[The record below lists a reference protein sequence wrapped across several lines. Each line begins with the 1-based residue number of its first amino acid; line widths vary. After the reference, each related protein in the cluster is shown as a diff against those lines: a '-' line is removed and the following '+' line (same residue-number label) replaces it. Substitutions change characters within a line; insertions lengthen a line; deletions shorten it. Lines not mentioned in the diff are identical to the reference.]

1 MPAMMS
7 VMMIIPIV
15 MFIIIFGIIISQGF
29 KAMAE
34 NRRNDNSPVLNVP
47 ATVVTKRTRVWGH
60 ERAHTDYY
68 VTFQLGSGERFEL
81 KVEGVDYGMLA
92 EDDYGTL
99 QYQGTR
105 YLGFF
110 R

>member
-1 MPAMMS
+1 MPMMGI
-7 VMMIIPIV
+7 MMIIPFV
-15 MFIIIFGIIISQGF
+15 MFIVILGIIISQCV
-29 KAMAE
+29 KSARE
-34 NRRNDNSPVLNVP
+34 NRMNDNSPIQNAP
-47 ATVVTKRTRVWGH
+47 ATVVTKRTEVWGH
-60 ERAHTDYY
+60 EHAHTDYY
-68 VTFQLGSGERFEL
+68 VTFQFGSGERMEFQ
-81 KVEGVDYGMLA
+81 VEGIDYGMLA

>member
-1 MPAMMS
+1 MPMMGI
-7 VMMIIPIV
+7 MMIIPFV
-15 MFIIIFGIIISQGF
+15 MFMVILGIIISQSV
-29 KAMAE
+29 KSARE
-34 NRRNDNSPVLNVP
+34 NRMNDNSPIQNAP
-47 ATVVTKRTRVWGH
+47 ATVVTKRTEVWGH
-60 ERAHTDYY
+60 EHAHTDYY
-68 VTFQLGSGERFEL
+68 VTFQFESGERMEFQ
-81 KVEGVDYGMLA
+81 VEGIDYGMLA

>member
-1 MPAMMS
+1 MPMMGI
-7 VMMIIPIV
+7 MMIIPFV
-15 MFIIIFGIIISQGF
+15 MFIVIFGIIISRF
-29 KAMAE
+29 VKTAKE
-34 NRRNDNSPVLNVP
+34 NRMNDNSPIQNVP
-47 ATVVTKRTRVWGH
+47 ATVVTKRTEVWGH
-60 ERAHTDYY
+60 EHAHTDYY
-68 VTFQLGSGERFEL
+68 VTFQFGSGERMEFQ
-81 KVEGVDYGMLA
+81 VEGIDYGMLA